1 MAKINPKRIGF
12 LIVFAIIAGVVLF
25 FSQSIV
31 ETVEGGEIH
40 VKQAAVTGTLTTR
53 ADEGLY
59 LQMFGKITKYFRTH
73 ETYLSNDAL
82 DGGSG
87 EETNAT
93 TVRFGDGG
101 TAEVGSVTQ
110 WRMPLTDPDI
120 IKIHR
125 NYRSFNSLAAQVRQW
140 VIEVEKQTA
149 STFKADETY
158 STRRGEFSQLITDQ
172 IANGLYQTATETILT
187 PTNEKD
193 ENGNA
198 VMATVTKVV
207 IKTDDTGFP
216 VIIKRGIFQEYSLEL
231 VNHTLKDIDYDETI
245 DSLIAQKKKAE
256 QEKAVAVTNAE
267 KAVQDALTAEAQG
280 EADIAIARAV
290 EEVKKITAVTQE
302 EAKKAV
308 AVLNG
313 EQKVA
318 VARLEREAAEQEA
331 AARLVRERAEADAN
345 KLKVTAGLTPQQK
358 AEWDYKIADVV
369 SKNLAS
375 VDLPDMMIFGGG
387 EGSPM
392 NPWDAVGLESFM
404 NISDQ
409 IRNQE

>member
-1 MAKINPKRIGF
+1 MAKVNPKRIGF
-12 LIVFAIIAGVVLF
+12 MVVFAIVAAVVLF

-59 LQMFGKITKYFRTH
+59 LQMFGKITKYYRTH

-87 EETNAT
+87 DETNAT

-125 NYRSFNSLAAQVRQW
+125 NYRSFHSLAAQVRQW

-172 IANGLYQTATETILT
+172 IANGIYQTTTEEVLT
-187 PTNEKD
+187 PTNEID
-193 ENGNA
+193 DNGNV

-207 IKTDDTGFP
+207 IKMDETGFP

-256 QEKAVAVTNAE
+256 QEKAVAITNAE
-267 KAVQDALTAEAQG
+267 KAVQDALTAKAQG

-290 EEVKKITAVTQE
+290 EEVKKITAITQE

-308 AVLNG
+308 AVLNAK
-313 EQKVA
+313 QKFEVA
-318 VARLEREAAEQEA
+318 QYAFLAAEEEA
-331 AARLVRERAEADAN
+331 KARLVKEKAEADAN

-369 SKNLAS
+369 SKNMAS

-404 NISDQ
+404 NISNQ
-409 IRNQE
+409 IKNQE